1 MTRAFKTDVIAVFQ
15 SGKGRLPSELN
26 DAMLCLETGWSLDQI
41 RRSPAWLINDII
53 LILEGRAERDRL
65 QIARMK
71 ADKTR
76 QVKKK

>member
-1 MTRAFKTDVIAVFQ
+1 
-15 SGKGRLPSELN
+15 
-26 DAMLCLETGWSLDQI
+26 MLCLETGWSLDQI